1 MQARYNLL
9 KAKFQQKDVEVKV
22 RTLLIANHKKLA
34 GAHHEVV
41 ALRDTTL
48 PAARSAYDAA
58 RKAFEKGLTNF
69 IDVLDADR
77 TLVNSQR
84 QYVESL
90 SAYHQTL
97 TTLEGLVG
105 QSPAS
110 INH

>member
-1 MQARYNLL
+1 M
-9 KAKFQQKDVEVKV
+9 KAKSQQKDVEVKV

-34 GAHHEVV
+34 GAHYEAVT
-41 ALRDTTL
+41 LRDTTI

-58 RKAFEKGLTNF
+58 RKAFEQGLTNF

-84 QYVESL
+84 QYIESL
-90 SAYHQTL
+90 STYHKTL

-105 QSPAS
+105 QSPAAMDD
-110 INH
+110 